1 MGFSKDCSRTRKDSE
16 NQGIKEK
23 VDTKKAKGKYSRKS
37 NGGNARIAREGS

>member
-23 VDTKKAKGKYSRKS
+23 VDTKKQKANIPGRAMVEML
-37 NGGNARIAREGS
+37 G